1 MGVKVKLR
9 ARAIIEWTY
18 EVDPEEM
25 YGPNQPPPL
34 EVIIQEDTE
43 AIMGEWWAY
52 VPGYE
57 GEDNPEGLI
66 IDSFVIEDASVD
78 RPPLLIM
85 PNGMIHEVER
95 ASDEIEAGTPSV
107 RWRIVERA

>member
-1 MGVKVKLR
+1 MKQVPCQWDFPRLEPDEWALPEVKVGTWGGFVF
-9 ARAIIEWTY
+9 INM
-18 EVDPEEM
+18 DPDCDTLESHL
-25 YGPNQPPPL
+25 GDLSRHFDRWPL
-34 EVIIQEDTE
+34 
-43 AIMGEWWAY
+43 
-52 VPGYE
+52 
-57 GEDNPEGLI
+57 
-66 IDSFVIEDASVD
+66 EDASVD